1 MSYRSQ
7 QQHKS
12 KRSLM
17 ASADCF
23 PYTGS
28 SCECARGPVP
38 SSVLLFIVFNKTSLH
53 SELGGCVSKDCSTA
67 AQKLPDWSEIC
78 CKTQL
83 LHESEAIFSC
93 LFRAQCPWRKAGKMR
108 LLKGQLTT
116 NLLVWSVTWSV
127 LMSSILSDDNND
139 DDDDDNGDD
148 KMTVCQ
154 EEDNDLRVTCPLR
167 PKPNYHTEFEFS
179 MSKGKREIII
189 NTNVSGTMPE
199 PSFRH
204 NTYVEQLEPYGF
216 KLTMMRFTITENTTF
231 MCKVTQDDKRLF
243 VDVDALQP
251 CSAISV
257 LLQSYP
263 WLLSLLL
270 PFFFI
275 I

>member
-1 MSYRSQ
+1 
-7 QQHKS
+7 
-12 KRSLM
+12 
-17 ASADCF
+17 
-23 PYTGS
+23 
-28 SCECARGPVP
+28 
-38 SSVLLFIVFNKTSLH
+38 
-53 SELGGCVSKDCSTA
+53 
-67 AQKLPDWSEIC
+67 
-78 CKTQL
+78 
-83 LHESEAIFSC
+83 
-93 LFRAQCPWRKAGKMR
+93 
-108 LLKGQLTT
+108 
-116 NLLVWSVTWSV
+116 
-127 LMSSILSDDNND
+127 
-139 DDDDDNGDD
+139 
-148 KMTVCQ
+148 MTVCQ

-257 LLQSYP
+257 FLQSYP

>member
-1 MSYRSQ
+1 
-7 QQHKS
+7 
-12 KRSLM
+12 
-17 ASADCF
+17 
-23 PYTGS
+23 
-28 SCECARGPVP
+28 
-38 SSVLLFIVFNKTSLH
+38 
-53 SELGGCVSKDCSTA
+53 
-67 AQKLPDWSEIC
+67 
-78 CKTQL
+78 
-83 LHESEAIFSC
+83 
-93 LFRAQCPWRKAGKMR
+93 MR